1 MTDNSSTLKGLGG
14 WFIVVAIKLILT
26 CIGYLFLAIYTLIT
40 IGEWS
45 KFINLT
51 SEYYSENFVWIFPI
65 EVGANAIII
74 CFNIYL
80 LYLFFTKNY
89 KFPSLMIC
97 FELVLI
103 VLTLLD
109 TFITYE
115 FTRFKIEIHD
125 IASNVRTII
134 WSIIYISYILKSVRV
149 KNTFVNGRRNEEN
162 HSNIIS

>member
-1 MTDNSSTLKGLGG
+1 MTDNSSTLKGLGC

-65 EVGANAIII
+65 EVGANIII
-74 CFNIYL
+74 IY
-80 LYLFFTKNY
+80 
-89 KFPSLMIC
+89 

-115 FTRFKIEIHD
+115 FTRFKIEIRD

-134 WSIIYISYILKSVRV
+134 WSIICISYILKSVRV

>member
-65 EVGANAIII
+65 EVGANIII
-74 CFNIYL
+74 IY
-80 LYLFFTKNY
+80 
-89 KFPSLMIC
+89 

-103 VLTLLD
+103 VLMLLE

-115 FTRFKIEIHD
+115 FTRFKIEIRD

>member
-1 MTDNSSTLKGLGG
+1 MTDNSSTLKGLGC

-65 EVGANAIII
+65 EVGANIII
-74 CFNIYL
+74 IY
-80 LYLFFTKNY
+80 
-89 KFPSLMIC
+89 

-115 FTRFKIEIHD
+115 FTRFKIEIRD

-134 WSIIYISYILKSVRV
+134 WSIICISYILKSIRV